1 MKKNITVILIVFFIL
16 LIFVFAYVI
25 NNGKIVQGFENTSFG
40 IDKYVGTIY
49 YINLDN
55 RPDRKREFLSEIS
68 KIDFP
73 NKNIVRIPGVYK
85 EKMGGL
91 GCSLSHIKAL
101 NKFIHSNENY
111 CMIFEDDF
119 IFNEETIGK
128 VREYLFNLFENN
140 ISFDVCML
148 SGLILKSEPTE
159 YKFLNK
165 VINGQ
170 TASGYIVSKAFAPVL
185 LQNFTESAQLLEK
198 DYSKYNVYALDQYWK
213 QLQPSNNWYI
223 FYPKLGKQRAS
234 FSNIEGKTVNYENFT
249 WKIINE

>member
-1 MKKNITVILIVFFIL
+1 MRQSISVIFIVFFIL
-16 LIFVFAYVI
+16 MIFVLAYVTK
-25 NNGKIVQGFENTSFG
+25 NGKIVQGFENTSFG
-40 IDKYVGTIY
+40 IDKYIGTIY

-55 RPDRKREFLSEIS
+55 RPDRKREFLEEIS
-68 KIDFP
+68 KIEFP

-101 NKFIHSNENY
+101 KKFIHSNEEH

-119 IFNEETIGK
+119 IFNEDIMNRVTEM
-128 VREYLFNLFENN
+128 LFNLFENK
-140 ISFDVCML
+140 IRFDVCML
-148 SGLILKSEPTE
+148 SGLILKSETSE

-185 LQNFTESAQLLEK
+185 LQNYIEGAELLEK
-198 DYSKYNVYALDQYWK
+198 DYSKYDAYALDQYWK
-213 QLQPSNNWYI
+213 KLQPANNWYI

-249 WKIINE
+249 WKTLVE